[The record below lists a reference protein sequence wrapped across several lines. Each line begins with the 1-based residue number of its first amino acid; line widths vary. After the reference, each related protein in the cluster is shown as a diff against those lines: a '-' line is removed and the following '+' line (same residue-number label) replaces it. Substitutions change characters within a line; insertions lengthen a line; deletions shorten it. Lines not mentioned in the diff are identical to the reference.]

1 MENVQSQYLQVL
13 ESMDDFKR
21 LYPDMENV
29 QILIS
34 SNNDSTIP
42 QYGQQQVIQIQ
53 NQDPSGGAQVQQH
66 QQIQQYQVILWG
78 KNRLLFEF
86 GDEYL
91 ECVDFFL

>member
-1 MENVQSQYLQVL
+1 MENIQSQYLQVL

-53 NQDPSGGAQVQQH
+53 NQDPSGTGQVQQH
-66 QQIQQYQVILWG
+66 QQVQQYQVIPKK
-78 KNRLLFEF
+78 KNWIWIGLKW
-86 GDEYL
+86 DQ
-91 ECVDFFL
+91 ECVSFFL